1 MITSDGKKKREQE
14 LERCVG
20 AKGNQKKNHPCCHFQ
35 MAFKKKSS
43 ASGLKMPHASLNLI
57 ILWGCEQLFLHT
69 CNRASQVTK
78 SDHISK

>member
-35 MAFKKKSS
+35 MAFKKKIECIRVKN
-43 ASGLKMPHASLNLI
+43 AACKP
-57 ILWGCEQLFLHT
+57 
-69 CNRASQVTK
+69 
-78 SDHISK
+78 